1 MIIPTTLTKR
11 AIFIQEFRNVIET
24 KNIFSSVATK
34 LVSTAKVI
42 ESPYTSL
49 TVAKAHTQPCK
60 VPLGTA
66 TVASDELVLDRFI
79 GNAITDC
86 KEELSYAKF
95 DLIGMVRGD
104 LYATV
109 MKRANELAVTDF
121 LADATSNTTALD
133 LSTPA
138 LVAAFLIGVAATNT
152 QIVGLKQT
160 VDGATIVR
168 APKNG
173 QPFVAAGT
181 AAYLK
186 IISQISSLVTLSSL
200 KGLDGGNMV
209 ETPYGVTVINMGT
222 AAVNPLQIIYGTAG
236 ALTMAYR
243 EDQIEVDMG
252 EMTSSVTYSGSTD
265 LDISDGDAMLQKTWY
280 MSAQTKGKNGIFA
293 KVQSLITKRLVT
305 A

>member
-1 MIIPTTLTKR
+1 MTIPSTLTKR

-49 TVAKAHTQPCK
+49 TAAKAHTQPCK
-60 VPLGTA
+60 VPLGTS
-66 TVASDELVLDRFI
+66 TLTSDEITLDRFI

-95 DLIGMVRGD
+95 DLVSMIRGD
-104 LYATV
+104 LYASV

-121 LADATSNTTALD
+121 LADATNDTNALD

-152 QIVGLKQT
+152 QTVGLKQT

-168 APKNG
+168 AEKNG
-173 QPFVAAGT
+173 KPFVAAGT
-181 AAYLK
+181 SAYLK
-186 IISQISSLVTLSSL
+186 IVSQIASLTTLSSL
-200 KGLDGGNMV
+200 KGLDGGNMI

-222 AAVNPLQIIYGTAG
+222 AATNPLQVIYGTAG
-236 ALTMAYR
+236 VLTMAYR
-243 EDQIEVDMG
+243 VDQIEVDMG
-252 EMTSSVTYSGSTD
+252 EMVSSVTYSGSTD
-265 LDISDGDAMLQKTWY
+265 LDIADGDAMLQKTWY

-293 KVQSLITKRLVT
+293 NVASLITKRLVT